1 MDLSAA
7 RAEIALRAEARS
19 LLRARLDHVETL
31 VAGDATH
38 LEPVELRGDP
48 PLQRIGAEVLR
59 DEAKE
64 NRTREILELMRNSKT
79 LEEAVEK
86 VKALLNK

>member
-1 MDLSAA
+1 MDD
-7 RAEIALRAEARS
+7 EMN
-19 LLRARLDHVETL
+19 T
-31 VAGDATH
+31 
-38 LEPVELRGDP
+38 
-48 PLQRIGAEVLR
+48 AEVLR

-86 VKALLNK
+86 SKSPAQQVSRALR

>member
-1 MDLSAA
+1 MSKVARPEGNKMDD
-7 RAEIALRAEARS
+7 EMN
-19 LLRARLDHVETL
+19 T
-31 VAGDATH
+31 
-38 LEPVELRGDP
+38 
-48 PLQRIGAEVLR
+48 AEVLR

>member
-1 MDLSAA
+1 MDD
-7 RAEIALRAEARS
+7 EMN
-19 LLRARLDHVETL
+19 T
-31 VAGDATH
+31 
-38 LEPVELRGDP
+38 
-48 PLQRIGAEVLR
+48 AEVLR

-79 LEEAVEK
+79 LEESGEK

>member
-1 MDLSAA
+1 MDD
-7 RAEIALRAEARS
+7 EMN
-19 LLRARLDHVETL
+19 T
-31 VAGDATH
+31 
-38 LEPVELRGDP
+38 
-48 PLQRIGAEVLR
+48 AEVLR

-64 NRTREILELMRNSKT
+64 NRTREILELMRNSKM

>member
-1 MDLSAA
+1 MDD
-7 RAEIALRAEARS
+7 EMN
-19 LLRARLDHVETL
+19 T
-31 VAGDATH
+31 
-38 LEPVELRGDP
+38 
-48 PLQRIGAEVLR
+48 AEVLR

-86 VKALLNK
+86 VKAPAQQVSRALR